1 MAPGELLVAVRI
13 PLVPGRRV
21 RYRKVGTRRA
31 LAIAK
36 VSMAVA
42 WQDRVTG
49 TDIGGVTVHGAWH
62 DVRVALGSVAERP
75 IRVARTEAV
84 LEGRLAGP
92 AVAAE
97 AAATVQAEITPIDD
111 IRSTAVYRRAVAGRI
126 LRRIVMDAAG

>member
-1 MAPGELLVAVRI
+1 
-13 PLVPGRRV
+13 
-21 RYRKVGTRRA
+21 
-31 LAIAK
+31 
-36 VSMAVA
+36 
-42 WQDRVTG
+42 
-49 TDIGGVTVHGAWH
+49 
-62 DVRVALGSVAERP
+62 
-75 IRVARTEAV
+75 V